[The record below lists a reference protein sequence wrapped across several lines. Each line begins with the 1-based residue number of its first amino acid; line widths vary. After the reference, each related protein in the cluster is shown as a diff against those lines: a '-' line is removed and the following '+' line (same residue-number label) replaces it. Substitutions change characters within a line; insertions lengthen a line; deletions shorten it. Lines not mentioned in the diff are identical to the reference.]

1 VINDN
6 FFFKHTFTSHK
17 DFRMRFLDWLT
28 YYNLKRP
35 HWGIEYM
42 TPIQKFEKLLEQNL
56 VCI

>member
-1 VINDN
+1 MK
-6 FFFKHTFTSHK
+6 F
-17 DFRMRFLDWLT
+17 MDWLT